1 MLGTY
6 WPYKYFDHRARKI
19 YIRFCSISAIL
30 LHQIKNQ
37 NIEAKMKSGLWKPL
51 AIYREKLEAFTDGA
65 FWKAP
70 PFGKKIVT
78 GLLRGA
84 GTLQAL
90 KWGRVLKIGM
100 HLFCLL
106 CDVKKTTPYVSFK
119 ITYDYLFSKVH
130 QSEWLTPDTLKVF
143 RRIPKWGPIMMRLS
157 NPARL
162 TSEGTYGNLWGIWF
176 FKRTPICLST
186 ITTEIYHDKFRYSK
200 STVSTSGLR

>member
-1 MLGTY
+1 MRFFLLWSGTN
-6 WPYKYFDHRARKI
+6 RM
-19 YIRFCSISAIL
+19 S
-30 LHQIKNQ
+30 
-37 NIEAKMKSGLWKPL
+37 
-51 AIYREKLEAFTDGA
+51 
-65 FWKAP
+65 
-70 PFGKKIVT
+70 
-78 GLLRGA
+78 
-84 GTLQAL
+84 
-90 KWGRVLKIGM
+90 LKIGM

-176 FKRTPICLST
+176 FQRTPLCLST
-186 ITTEIYHDKFRYSK
+186 ITIEIFHDNFRYSK
-200 STVSTSGLR
+200 STVATSGADKTGLNSLEVKEERPSMNAVLRYRKEKTGKSHQPLSITP